1 MEPYLPPRISMY
13 ALGASLDNDA
23 HVVHTNTDGSGG
35 DYSDCCT
42 RMTVYLGETDVS
54 YDTIFTVTPS
64 EGVTGTWNEQLRTF
78 YVTAMSTDNGY
89 VDIDALYGTGDR
101 TLTTRKGLRLTTRS
115 GAYLTA
121 RCGGSHI
128 KKRFSISKAPDGKI
142 GVNYNLRASVLAIRK
157 QKDGTTL
164 IPDSITFSALEIDNG
179 VVHSYTGRYKV
190 EESIDGTNYDVKY
203 QSPADE
209 LQKIYTPSS
218 ADVRSIRATLYSAGS
233 SQELDSQ
240 TVIVL
245 ADAEGLS
252 ADIEAVQKSANE
264 AKKVIETTQQQVTE
278 ITQGVEGLKADL
290 KETNSELQGVSDG
303 TLLYNVRYLDN
314 GDDTT
319 TLYAAV
325 YKKGQDVT
333 KDYPARWFTWRQKTE
348 AGEKYLGFGYEITVK
363 NKDYEFG
370 GACAGRFTT
379 YDTCYLTTQSGNR
392 LTTRSGD
399 YLTTW
404 REN

>member
-1 MEPYLPPRISMY
+1 
-13 ALGASLDNDA
+13 
-23 HVVHTNTDGSGG
+23 
-35 DYSDCCT
+35 
-42 RMTVYLGETDVS
+42 
-54 YDTIFTVTPS
+54 
-64 EGVTGTWNEQLRTF
+64 
-78 YVTAMSTDNGY
+78 MSTDNGY

-101 TLTTRKGLRLTTRS
+101 TLTTRKGLRLTARS

-142 GVNYNLRASVLAIRK
+142 GVNYNLRVSTLAIRK

-164 IPDSITFSALEIDNG
+164 IPESITFSALEINNG

-190 EESIDGTNYDVKY
+190 EESTDGTNYTVKY
-203 QSPADE
+203 QSTADE

-218 ADVRSIRATLYSAGS
+218 TGVRSIRATLYSAGS
-233 SQELDSQ
+233 NTQELDSQ

-264 AKKVIETTQQQVTE
+264 AKEAIETTQQQVTE
-278 ITQGVEGLKADL
+278 ITEGVEGLKANL

-303 TLLYNVRYLDN
+303 ALLYNVRYLDN

-348 AGEKYLGFGYEITVK
+348 TGEKYLGFGYQITVQ

-379 YDTCYLTTQSGNR
+379 YDTCNLTTRSGNR

-399 YLTTW
+399 PITIW